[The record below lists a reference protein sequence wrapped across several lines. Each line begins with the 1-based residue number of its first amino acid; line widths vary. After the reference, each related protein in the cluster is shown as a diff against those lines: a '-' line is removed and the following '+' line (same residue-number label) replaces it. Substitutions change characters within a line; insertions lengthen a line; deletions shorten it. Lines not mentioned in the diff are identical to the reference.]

1 MIQKFKKNKK
11 IKKKER
17 VSSLIFSSFL
27 LILIL
32 VMIGYLAISNWRTL
46 KKRAEYKKEIELLK
60 AEIQKLERDKEILTK
75 KISQYHKERYL
86 EKEAREKLGLKKPGE
101 NVVVVLPPQNLKE
114 KEKPNRSKK
123 GLKEKIKEIFDNF
136 FEKINFW

>member
-11 IKKKER
+11 TKKKER

-60 AEIQKLERDKEILTK
+60 AEIQKLEKDKEILTK
-75 KISQYHKERYL
+75 KISQYDKERYL
-86 EKEAREKLGLKKPGE
+86 EKEAREKLGVKKPGE

-114 KEKPNRSKK
+114 KESPNRSKK

>member
-1 MIQKFKKNKK
+1 MIQKFKK
-11 IKKKER
+11 KKKARKKEKI
-17 VSSLIFSSFL
+17 SSIIFSSFL

-32 VMIGYLAISNWRTL
+32 VMVGYLAISNWRIL

-60 AEIQKLERDKEILTK
+60 AEIQKLERDKELLTK

-101 NVVVVLPPQNLKE
+101 NVVVVLPPQKLEE
-114 KEKPNRSKK
+114 KENSSTSKK
-123 GLKEKIKEIFDNF
+123 GIKEKIKEIFNNF
-136 FEKINFW
+136 LKKINF

>member
-11 IKKKER
+11 TKKKER

-60 AEIQKLERDKEILTK
+60 AEIQKLEKDKEILTK
-75 KISQYHKERYL
+75 KISQYDKERYL

-114 KEKPNRSKK
+114 KESPNRSKK